1 MSERRN
7 VWTGIF
13 WACTTWLCH
22 TVVLSVAVLTFVIG
36 VPIFVELY
44 ERFEMDLPEITV
56 EIIRLSEVAVSYW
69 YLLIIPLF
77 FDFAFL
83 IGANLSGPVLRT
95 LARVWSALLM
105 FGTILLLGVTF
116 LATAMPLQEYV
127 RIHGANEV
135 AQAPAQPQD
144 IGDTTEGD
152 ALTNPNTAANDV
164 TAPTAN
170 TFDYPQAR
178 RGEQV
183 DDYHGTQVADPYRW
197 LEDPDS
203 LESRAWIEAENK
215 ITFGFLEKIPQ
226 RERLRQRLTELWNYE
241 KFGVPSQRGGRYFY
255 TRNDGL
261 QNQSVLY
268 WAPSLEAEPK
278 LLLDPNALS
287 AEGTIALSGSAISDD
302 GRHLAY
308 GLATA
313 GSDWQEWRVRDVES
327 GTDLDDHLKWVKFS
341 GASWSSDGAGF
352 YYSRYDEPAEGEQ
365 LTAQNYFQKLYYH
378 KVGTPQ
384 SEDRLVYERRDEK
397 EWGFH
402 GQATDDGRWLVITV
416 THGTERKN
424 NLFYLDLAK
433 PDAEVVE
440 LLTGFEARYE
450 FIDNDGDVFW
460 VRTDLDA
467 PRNRI
472 VAIDVSQPDRD
483 KWKQIVPEADDVLE
497 AVTVVGDRFFAT
509 YLKDACSQVRMFDL
523 SGEDGD
529 WVGLGLPGIGTA
541 GGFTGRRGDKE
552 TFYSFTSFTTPTTI
566 YRYDLAEERSDVFR
580 RPKVG
585 FEPDDYETEQVFYE
599 SKDGTRVPMFL
610 THRKGQKPNPQ
621 TPTYL
626 YGYGGFD
633 ISLSPGFSVGRLVW
647 LEMGGL
653 YAMPSLRG
661 GGEYGRAWHEAG
673 MKDKKQNVFD
683 DFIAAAEWLV
693 DHGFTSREKLAIS
706 GRSNGGLLVGACLTQ
721 RPELFG
727 AALPGVGV
735 MDMLRFHKFTIG
747 WAWAS
752 EYGSSD
758 EAEHFKSLYAYSP
771 LHNIKPG
778 THYPPTLVTTA
789 DHDDR
794 VVPAHSFKFAA
805 ALQAAQGGPAPVLIR
820 IETSAGHG
828 AGLPTS
834 KAIEELAD
842 SYAFLVNVLDIE

>member
-1 MSERRN
+1 MR
-7 VWTGIF
+7 
-13 WACTTWLCH
+13 
-22 TVVLSVAVLTFVIG
+22 TVVFHRCPPHA
-36 VPIFVELY
+36 
-44 ERFEMDLPEITV
+44 
-56 EIIRLSEVAVSYW
+56 
-69 YLLIIPLF
+69 
-77 FDFAFL
+77 
-83 IGANLSGPVLRT
+83 
-95 LARVWSALLM
+95 
-105 FGTILLLGVTF
+105 LLLGLIFTVTP
-116 LATAMPLQEYV
+116 ACSRPA
-127 RIHGANEV
+127 
-135 AQAPAQPQD
+135 APAKQ
-144 IGDTTEGD
+144 
-152 ALTNPNTAANDV
+152 AAANPASGQSSAGSSTNSDDV
-164 TAPTAN
+164 TTAE

-178 RGEQV
+178 RGDQA

-203 LESRAWIEAENK
+203 PETRAWIEAENK
-215 ITFGFLEKIPQ
+215 ITFGFLEKIPE

-287 AEGTIALSGSAISDD
+287 AEGTIAVSGTAVSDD
-302 GRHLAY
+302 GKHLAY

-327 GTDLDDHLKWVKFS
+327 GADLDDHLKWVKFS
-341 GASWSSDGAGF
+341 GASWSHDGQGF

-365 LTAQNYFQKLYYH
+365 LTGQNYFQKLYYH

-384 SEDRLVYERRDEK
+384 SDDRLVYERRDEK

-472 VAIDVSQPDRD
+472 VAIDVTQPDRES
-483 KWKQIVPEADDVLE
+483 WKEIVAEADDVLE
-497 AVTVVGDRFFAT
+497 AVSVVGDRFFAI
-509 YLKDACSQVRMFDL
+509 YLKDASSQVRMFALPGD
-523 SGEDGD
+523 DGAPDDD

-541 GGFTGRRGDKE
+541 AGFTGRRGDKE

-566 YRYDLAEERSDVFR
+566 YRYDLAEERSEGFR

-633 ISLSPGFSVGRLVW
+633 ISLSPSFSVGRLVW

-683 DFIAAAEWLV
+683 DFIAAAEWLI
-693 DHGFTSREKLAIS
+693 DHGYTSREKLAIS

-721 RPELFG
+721 RPELYG

-747 WAWAS
+747 WAWAL

-758 EAEHFKSLYAYSP
+758 DAEHFKTLHAYSP
-771 LHNIKPG
+771 LHNLKPG
-778 THYPPTLVTTA
+778 THYPPTLITTA

-805 ALQAAQGGPAPVLIR
+805 TLQAAQAGPAPVLIR

-842 SYAFLVNVLDIE
+842 SYAFLVKVLGIETPKGE